1 MNFSNRRDI
10 VFLVLAGF
18 FITNAIIAELIGGK
32 LIQFFGLFTQ
42 SIGIILWPIIFILT
56 DLINEHFGKDGVK
69 KLTYITVGLISFAF
83 IVLSIAINIPATPFS
98 PVNNEVFKTVFGQ
111 SQWIIVGSIIAFLIS
126 QLVDVYTFLF
136 FKKITGNKFIWLRAT
151 GSTLISQL
159 VDTFV
164 VQYIAFVLPSKW
176 TLDEFITNAS
186 YGYAFKLIIAIALIP
201 LIYVGHALI
210 NKFLEKY
217 PCLIEYLGEAN
228 SYIKIY
234 FPSEKIFITQEA
246 SRYTADFL
254 NQEKINNLKKCDKML
269 KDSVSLLEEDIN

>member
-18 FITNAIIAELIGGK
+18 FITNAIMAELIGGK

-83 IVLSIAINIPATPFS
+83 IILSIAINIPATPFS

-111 SQWIIVGSIIAFLIS
+111 SQWIIIGSIIAFLIS

-210 NKFLEKY
+210 NKFLEKSKV
-217 PCLIEYLGEAN
+217 A
-228 SYIKIY
+228 
-234 FPSEKIFITQEA
+234 TH
-246 SRYTADFL
+246 
-254 NQEKINNLKKCDKML
+254 
-269 KDSVSLLEEDIN
+269 